1 MTRRSL
7 SAAALA
13 VAGVASGAAQAQ
25 IAVRDAETG
34 QLRAPTAA
42 EAADLAARAKP
53 SAAAATAGAQRVL
66 PGGGVALMLDESSM
80 VYSVA
85 RVNAQGAVER
95 ECVTGGDA
103 ATRALQARKSFAT
116 PIKPTMTTARG
127 AAYELK

>member
-1 MTRRSL
+1 MSRKTL
-7 SAAALA
+7 SAALALA
-13 VAGVASGAAQAQ
+13 GLAVGAAQAQ
-25 IAVRDAETG
+25 VVVRDAETG

-42 EAADLAARAKP
+42 EAAELAAKAKP
-53 SAAAATAGAQRVL
+53 SSSAATAGVQRAL

-116 PIKPTMTTARG
+116 PIKPAMTTARG

>member
-1 MTRRSL
+1 MIRSPL

-13 VAGVASGAAQAQ
+13 LATLGTGAAQAQ
-25 IAVRDAETG
+25 VVVRDAETG

-53 SAAAATAGAQRVL
+53 SPAGATAGVQRAL

-85 RVNAQGAVER
+85 RVNAQGVVER
-95 ECVTGGDA
+95 ECVSGGDA
-103 ATRALQARKSFAT
+103 ATRALQARKSFTT